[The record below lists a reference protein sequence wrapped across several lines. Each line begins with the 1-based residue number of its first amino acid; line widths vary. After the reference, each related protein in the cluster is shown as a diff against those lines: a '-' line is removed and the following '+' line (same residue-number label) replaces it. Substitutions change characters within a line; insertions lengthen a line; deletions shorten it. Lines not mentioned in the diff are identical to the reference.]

1 MADAAVAAVL
11 VPVTGDVVAFDM
23 ALDLILPSLLLL
35 PPLLNPALFVLALY
49 GDRDGAVP
57 SLALNRD
64 ACVVLPLPLLPLSDF
79 PTLLLRQA
87 NSKSRRVNAFVGGG
101 ELRRLLLQ
109 ASLLLLLAAAFSRN
123 RSIAADVTSCCDCL
137 RIMLR
142 FTVVH
147 GRVSTRYTTYSIY
160 LDVMPQR
167 VCGKMDV
174 MPELSGRHIKEIIQI
189 DQRAQH

>member
-1 MADAAVAAVL
+1 MAAAAVAAVL
-11 VPVTGDVVAFDM
+11 VPVTGDVVAFVM
-23 ALDLILPSLLLL
+23 GLDLMLPSLLLPL
-35 PPLLNPALFVLALY
+35 LLNPALFVLVLY

-64 ACVVLPLPLLPLSDF
+64 ACVVLTLPLLPLSDF
-79 PTLLLRQA
+79 PTLLLWQA

-123 RSIAADVTSCCDCL
+123 RSIAADVASCCDCL

-142 FTVVH
+142 FMVVGLH
-147 GRVSTRYTTYSIY
+147 GRVSVLGIRRTVSIW
-160 LDVMPQR
+160 M
-167 VCGKMDV
+167 
-174 MPELSGRHIKEIIQI
+174 
-189 DQRAQH
+189 